1 MLGDYETFKQSF
13 YQMSDIDL
21 NSYKEGQMK
30 RRIDNFVSKVKA
42 DNYIQFLGMIR
53 NDDKLFEDFMLHLTI
68 NVSEFYRN
76 PTQWKTLENE
86 IIPELLKKNR
96 KIKIWSA
103 ACSTGDEP
111 YTLAMIFSEL
121 FPKGQFS
128 ILATD
133 LDQDVLKKAKV
144 GRYID
149 KSIKELPKVYQTKYM
164 KKNEDGTFSV
174 SEELKSCIQF
184 QQHNLLKDEYPKGI
198 DLLVCRNVMIYFTEE
213 AKDEIYAKFA
223 ESLNDDCYLFIGS
236 TEQIIGSAKYGLKSI
251 RSFFYQKQK

>member
-1 MLGDYETFKQSF
+1 MLGDYEAFKQSF

-236 TEQIIGSAKYGLKSI
+236 TEQIIASAKYGLKSI

>member
-111 YTLAMIFSEL
+111 YTLAMILSEL

>member
-1 MLGDYETFKQSF
+1 MLGDYEAFKQSF

-111 YTLAMIFSEL
+111 YTLAMILSEL

>member
-1 MLGDYETFKQSF
+1 MLGDYEAFKQSF

>member
-149 KSIKELPKVYQTKYM
+149 KSIKDLPKVYQTKYM
-164 KKNEDGTFSV
+164 QKNEDGTFSV

>member
-1 MLGDYETFKQSF
+1 MLGDYEAFKQSF

-111 YTLAMIFSEL
+111 YTLAMILSEL

-236 TEQIIGSAKYGLKSI
+236 TEQIIASAKYGLKSI

>member
-1 MLGDYETFKQSF
+1 MLGDYEAFKQSF

-164 KKNEDGTFSV
+164 QKNEDGTFSV